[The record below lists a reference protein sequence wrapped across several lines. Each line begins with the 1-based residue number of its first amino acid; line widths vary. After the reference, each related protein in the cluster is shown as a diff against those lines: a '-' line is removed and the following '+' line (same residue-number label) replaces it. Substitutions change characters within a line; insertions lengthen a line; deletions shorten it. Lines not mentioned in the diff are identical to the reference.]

1 MKMLVAHPG
10 FFGPIQHEVIVN
22 QLILHEGVYLALH
35 RPAKVSADDPYSMWI
50 VSDFVSGMGIAKS
63 ISSKYAIEKAKKL
76 VSKNKKRM
84 SHLQNQSLKKLM
96 STFNISVDFELLE
109 RIERKC
115 AKRGNT
121 SVRVMDY
128 R

>member
-10 FFGPIQHEVIVN
+10 FFGPVQHEVIVN
-22 QLILHEGVYLALH
+22 QLILHEGIYLALH
-35 RPAKVSADDPYSMWI
+35 RPAKVSADDQYSMWI

-76 VSKNKKRM
+76 VTKNKKM
-84 SHLQNQSLKKLM
+84 LPHLQSQSLNKLM

-121 SVRVMDY
+121 SVRVMEY